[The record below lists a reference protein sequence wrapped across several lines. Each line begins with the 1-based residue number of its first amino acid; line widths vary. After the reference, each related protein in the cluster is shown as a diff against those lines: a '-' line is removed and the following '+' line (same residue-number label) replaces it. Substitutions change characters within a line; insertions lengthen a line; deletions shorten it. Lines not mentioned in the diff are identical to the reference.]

1 MLMQA
6 GPALGGKCTL
16 PRVIYPSLALLL
28 CQAGSGSSFLS
39 FQQMV
44 KKPTNK
50 MFILDVV
57 GSKVKDGD
65 HKETYVCALG
75 RKGTTEETTNAV

>member
-1 MLMQA
+1 
-6 GPALGGKCTL
+6 
-16 PRVIYPSLALLL
+16 
-28 CQAGSGSSFLS
+28 
-39 FQQMV
+39 MV

>member
-1 MLMQA
+1 
-6 GPALGGKCTL
+6 
-16 PRVIYPSLALLL
+16 
-28 CQAGSGSSFLS
+28 
-39 FQQMV
+39 V
-44 KKPTNK
+44 KKPTSK

-57 GSKVKDGD
+57 GSCKFKDGD